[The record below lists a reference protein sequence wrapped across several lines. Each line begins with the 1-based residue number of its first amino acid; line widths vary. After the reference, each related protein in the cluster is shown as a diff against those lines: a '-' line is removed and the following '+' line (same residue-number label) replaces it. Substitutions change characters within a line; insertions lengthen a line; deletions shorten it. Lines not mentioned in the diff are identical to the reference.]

1 MYIHTY
7 VYVYVYIYTYI
18 YIRLTW
24 TLLQGGAGA
33 ALGAGPRKPVS
44 GAEGPL
50 TRVVLS

>member
-1 MYIHTY
+1 MYMYMCIYIH
-7 VYVYVYIYTYI
+7 I